1 MTLRRHSVRIAGH
14 ATSISIEDA
23 FWQEINRAAK
33 EDGISTARLIEA
45 VDRARSNDGED
56 DEEQPNLSSALRLY
70 VLERLR
76 AKNIEPR
83 GAI

>member
-23 FWQEINRAAK
+23 FWQEIKRAAK

-45 VDRARSNDGED
+45 VDRARTADKEVGAPGLKGS
-56 DEEQPNLSSALRLY
+56 PNLSSALRLY

-76 AKNIEPR
+76 A
-83 GAI
+83 

>member
-23 FWQEINRAAK
+23 FWQEIRRAAK

-45 VDRARSNDGED
+45 VDRARTGDDGD
-56 DEEQPNLSSALRLY
+56 GAPGLKGAPNLSSALRLY

-76 AKNIEPR
+76 A
-83 GAI
+83 

>member
-23 FWQEINRAAK
+23 FWQEIRRAAK

-45 VDRARSNDGED
+45 VDRARTGGDGD
-56 DEEQPNLSSALRLY
+56 GAPGLKGAPNLSSALRLY

-76 AKNIEPR
+76 A
-83 GAI
+83 

>member
-23 FWQEINRAAK
+23 FWQEIRRAAK

-45 VDRARSNDGED
+45 VDRARTADKEVGAPGLKGA
-56 DEEQPNLSSALRLY
+56 PNLSSALRLY

-76 AKNIEPR
+76 A
-83 GAI
+83 